1 MHLEPFSPKIETVL
15 SEHRSDNCTQII
27 LTYCGCEKLEIQEG
41 EWGHQIHID
50 DFQLIGL
57 DVMFQVGYNKL
68 ILSDIHK

>member
-41 EWGHQIHID
+41 E
-50 DFQLIGL
+50 
-57 DVMFQVGYNKL
+57 
-68 ILSDIHK
+68 